1 LTFTVSSIIN
11 LIIGHGIPGN
21 TISGEMEM
29 KKEMRV
35 MSEKPLNAET
45 PTEFLR
51 PWITDNEVFFKRN
64 QGQFMETPIELSD
77 WKLIIDGLVENK
89 LSLGFEDIQ
98 RVAKVELANTL
109 ECSGNS
115 RSLLQEKASGNPW
128 TIGGVGN
135 AIWGGIWLKD
145 LLEKA
150 GLKKD
155 AKHISFEGLDE
166 PLGSAKIKFIRSIP
180 LEKAMASTLLAY
192 EMNGEP
198 LPLKHGYP
206 LRALALGWTG
216 ANCVKWLHRITV
228 LDRPHEGHFMDKVY
242 RVFQK
247 GEDPK
252 SGSIVKDIVVKSII
266 FEPLNDETLQAGV
279 VAIRGAAYAGE
290 AGIKGVDVSVDE
302 GQTWSPTKLIGI
314 QQTYAWRHWEFL
326 WDVRQAGKYT
336 IMARATDSRDRQQPE
351 TARWNVLGYANN
363 GIQGHA
369 ITVHVA

>member
-1 LTFTVSSIIN
+1 
-11 LIIGHGIPGN
+11 
-21 TISGEMEM
+21 M

-45 PTEFLR
+45 PIEFLR

-77 WKLIIDGLVENK
+77 WKLIVDGLVENK
-89 LSLGFEDIQ
+89 LSLSFEDI
-98 RVAKVELANTL
+98 RRIPKVELANTL

-115 RSLLQEKASGNPW
+115 RSLLKEKASGNPW

-166 PLGSAKIKFIRSIP
+166 PLGSAGITFIRSIP
-180 LEKAMASTLLAY
+180 LEKANASTLLAY

-216 ANCVKWLHRITV
+216 ANCVKWLRKITV
-228 LDRPHEGHFMDKVY
+228 LDRPYEGHFMDKVY

-252 SGSIVKDIVVKSII
+252 SGAIVKEIVVKSII
-266 FEPLNDETLQAGV
+266 FEPLNGETLQAGV

-302 GQTWSPTKLIGI
+302 GQTWSPATLIGV

-351 TARWNVLGYANN
+351 TALWNVLGYANN
-363 GIQGHA
+363 GIREHA
-369 ITVHVA
+369 VVVQIA